1 MYCAHAGSCQ
11 NRLIYSVNIALKTF
25 KHLHTSVEVKAV
37 ECRDAYFQE
46 GLPPFLEVYIL
57 VLNTEREAEGK
68 EEK

>member
-1 MYCAHAGSCQ
+1 
-11 NRLIYSVNIALKTF
+11 
-25 KHLHTSVEVKAV
+25 VEVKAV